1 MKLIKRI
8 VSIIL
13 ISVLLVINI
22 TPASA
27 FNRNEHDRYMSDVLF
42 KDFKNIEN
50 DVNIKDDIKA
60 LEAASYLTIDQY
72 NGNGNNALL
81 MLNEYGVK
89 SLPSSIN
96 EIDYSAGAY
105 HRRATHRGW
114 DAESTGVYNTSDR
127 NRWIIRKKILL
138 NTADKMFNFNGNN
151 SKKDSFCA
159 LIYYTHILG
168 DRIADTKYYPN
179 ADIIELGG
187 RMDKQDISH
196 ELVHHIEIL
205 FSDQKDTHKYNHVVS
220 KLDSYNS
227 KLSELLKNNNGILSD
242 DNFKL
247 YHEYAEAI
255 MDVLRWNVPEM
266 LKEEDFFREKFY

>member
-27 FNRNEHDRYMSDVLF
+27 FNRNEHDRYMNDVLF
-42 KDFKNIEN
+42 KDFKNVEN

-72 NGNGNNALL
+72 NGNGNNDLL

-127 NRWIIRKKILL
+127 NRWMIRKKILL

-227 KLSELLKNNNGILSD
+227 KLSKLLKNNNGILSD
-242 DNFKL
+242 DDFKL
-247 YHEYAEAI
+247 YHEYAKAI

>member
-42 KDFKNIEN
+42 KDFKNVEN

-72 NGNGNNALL
+72 NGNGNNDLL

-127 NRWIIRKKILL
+127 NRWYSVFFLRNSLYLQCRGFTKLSTIFLTSLQISEENLQIMWLKRMNMRTVSDTDLQNYMKE
-138 NTADKMFNFNGNN
+138 NFN
-151 SKKDSFCA
+151 KA
-159 LIYYTHILG
+159 
-168 DRIADTKYYPN
+168 
-179 ADIIELGG
+179 
-187 RMDKQDISH
+187 
-196 ELVHHIEIL
+196 
-205 FSDQKDTHKYNHVVS
+205 
-220 KLDSYNS
+220 
-227 KLSELLKNNNGILSD
+227 
-242 DNFKL
+242 
-247 YHEYAEAI
+247 
-255 MDVLRWNVPEM
+255 
-266 LKEEDFFREKFY
+266 